1 MTKKQLLFRLK
12 IKDCKKYFKDGFI
25 SKKRLSYLKKDYLNS
40 LLNLIQFENLE
51 NIKNKNIPDECL
63 KLIKSFLY

>member
-1 MTKKQLLFRLK
+1 MTKKQLLLRLK
-12 IKDCKKYFKDGFI
+12 IKDCKKYFKDEII

-51 NIKNKNIPDECL
+51 NIKKKNVPDECL
-63 KLIKSFLY
+63 KLVKSFLY